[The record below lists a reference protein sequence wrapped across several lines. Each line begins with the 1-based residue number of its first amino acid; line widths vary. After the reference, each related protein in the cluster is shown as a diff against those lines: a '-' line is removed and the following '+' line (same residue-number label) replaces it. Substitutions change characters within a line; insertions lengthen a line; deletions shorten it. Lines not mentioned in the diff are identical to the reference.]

1 MMVCRAM
8 PDKPKDFKLER
19 KVGRLTLGAISLSFG
34 DYENRRYKFSKNLS
48 KSKVLELR
56 NDSTETASRMRVSAE
71 QQVHIEQLKVFARVG
86 VSQAERSKRQRLV
99 LNITLWPARDL
110 RDIKDS
116 IQRTVDYSDL
126 CQKTRD
132 FISEQSPKLLET
144 LASDLT
150 SHLLRK
156 FRIRKISLE
165 IRKFVLKDAAYAS
178 VTVTR
183 HASLD

>member
-1 MMVCRAM
+1 MIQQ
-8 PDKPKDFKLER
+8 K
-19 KVGRLTLGAISLSFG
+19 
-34 DYENRRYKFSKNLS
+34 
-48 KSKVLELR
+48 
-56 NDSTETASRMRVSAE
+56 TASRMRVSAE
-71 QQVHIEQLKVFARVG
+71 QQVHIEQLKVLARVG

-126 CQKTRD
+126 CQNTRN

-144 LASDLT
+144 LANDLA

-178 VTVTR
+178 VTVIR